1 MKCTRE
7 RYGMSN
13 HLVYNDRC
21 VEVEKSG
28 DNDQMGKL
36 TLWCRVKCKSY
47 IALNMVRYLENPS
60 LL

>member
-1 MKCTRE
+1 
-7 RYGMSN
+7 MSN

-36 TLWCRVKCKSY
+36 TLWCRVKCFFDCAK
-47 IALNMVRYLENPS
+47 N
-60 LL
+60 